1 MRVHPKK
8 AVKKKIRATK
18 KSGKF
23 HSPEIIGVLLLFIG
37 LLFLLSLISYSG
49 QDPSWAHTGDSVQ
62 KVHNIAGRAGA
73 SLSEALLQGFG
84 LASFVF
90 CLSLF
95 FLGYHLIRPSVES
108 RIFSRITASF
118 ILLLLL
124 TALFT
129 VVFGTFRWGGVQ
141 IAAGGLL
148 GDICTTLLFRAFNHL
163 GTILILLVLL
173 FLFILFTTHL
183 SVHHILRALASFLRF
198 SFKGVHIRIAQYQK
212 TKSREQMKRRV
223 MEKHLS
229 PPGEAGGVTIKSK
242 KWRTRPELSKEKKER
257 KRHPMKAPAP
267 KTVAQEKLPF
277 PPPQK
282 TGYQFPPYNLLD
294 KSRPAEK
301 IDKDELLEKKE
312 LIEEKLAQFGVTGE
326 VKQYH
331 PGPVIT
337 TYEFFPDAG
346 IKVSKVANLSEEVS
360 LALSA
365 ISVRIRR
372 IPGKSSLGIEVPNNH
387 RETICIRDVIES
399 PEFLESESKLTYAL
413 GKTVHGEI
421 YITDLANM
429 PHLLIAGATGTG
441 KSVALNCL
449 IASLLYKASPDEVK
463 LILIDP
469 KRIELSA
476 YEGIPHLMCPVVKDP
491 RKAEAVLFDAIKKM
505 EARYRVLGRFNV
517 RDIGQY
523 NALIHSI
530 LNDKR
535 RKLSEEELED
545 FKPMPYIVIIIDEL
559 AELMMLG
566 AKEVNYCI
574 TRLAQLA
581 RAVGI
586 HLVMATQRPSVDIIT
601 GTIKNNFASRI
612 AFRVPTKIDSRVIL
626 DTIGADKLLGDG
638 DMLFI
643 PPKSPR
649 ITRLHGSFIKPLEIN
664 RILKFVKDQG
674 EPEFDKSLVDVLEK
688 PAAEFEE
695 EGFGEKDPMFDKA
708 VELVLA
714 TEQASASFL
723 QRRLRF
729 GYARA
734 SRILDQME
742 QDGIVGPSEGGK
754 KREILVDPQAYLR
767 RVDHDTE
774 N

>member
-1 MRVHPKK
+1 MKK
-8 AVKKKIRATK
+8 QPTRPYKKKIRATK
-18 KSGKF
+18 KRRTF
-23 HSPEIIGVLLLFIG
+23 HTPEITGVLLVFIG
-37 LLFLLSLISYSG
+37 LLFLLSLVSYSG
-49 QDPSWAHTGDSVQ
+49 QDPSWAHTGDSAQ
-62 KVHNIAGRAGA
+62 KVQNIAGRVGA
-73 SLSEALLQGFG
+73 SVSETLLQGFG
-84 LASFVF
+84 LSAFIF
-90 CLSLF
+90 CLVFF
-95 FLGYHLIRPSVES
+95 FLGYQLIRSSGKSRFAS
-108 RIFSRITASF
+108 RIAASCF
-118 ILLLLL
+118 FLLLS
-124 TALFT
+124 ASLFT
-129 VVFGTFRWGGVQ
+129 AVLKTFRWGGVQ
-141 IAAGGLL
+141 ITAGGLL
-148 GDICTTLLFRAFNHL
+148 GDICTRLLFRAFNHI
-163 GTILILLVLL
+163 GTILILLALL
-173 FLFILFTTHL
+173 FLFVLFTTRL
-183 SVHHILRALASFLRF
+183 SVHHILQALASLFRF
-198 SFKGVHIRIAQYQK
+198 SFKEVHIRITQYQN

-229 PPGEAGGVTIKSK
+229 SKKEVEGVRIKTKRKKSK
-242 KWRTRPELSKEKKER
+242 PEPSREKKER
-257 KRHPMKAPAP
+257 KRPQEKKSVP
-267 KTVAQEKLPF
+267 KPVEQEKLPF

-294 KSRPAEK
+294 KSRPAGK

-346 IKVSKVANLSEEVS
+346 IKVSQVANLSEEVS

-372 IPGKSSLGIEVPNNH
+372 IPGKSSLGIEVPNDN
-387 RETICIRDVIES
+387 RETIHIRDVIES

-421 YITDLANM
+421 YVTDLARM

-449 IASLLYKASPDEVK
+449 IASILYKASPDEVK

-469 KRIELSA
+469 KRIELSS

-491 RKAEAVLFDAIKKM
+491 RKSEAVLFDAIKKM
-505 EARYRVLGRFNV
+505 EDRYKVLGRFNV

-523 NALIHSI
+523 NAMIHSI

-535 RKLSEEELED
+535 RNLSEEERED

-586 HLVMATQRPSVDIIT
+586 HLVMATQRPSIDIIT

-612 AFRVPTKIDSRVIL
+612 AFRVPTKVDSRVII

-643 PPKSPR
+643 PPKYPR
-649 ITRLHGSFIKPLEIN
+649 ITRLHGSFIKTLEVN

-674 EPEFDKSLVDVLEK
+674 EPEFDESLVEVLNK
-688 PAAEFEE
+688 PVSELEE
-695 EGFGEKDPMFDKA
+695 EGFGEKDPVYDKA
-708 VELVLA
+708 VELVLV

-723 QRRLRF
+723 QRRLRL

-742 QDGIVGPSEGGK
+742 QEGIVGPSEGGK
-754 KREILVDPQAYLR
+754 KRDILVDPQTYL
-767 RVDHDTE
+767 HQSDTE